1 MRNKVITLSNK
12 LALSIPQLSTQE
24 SRLLYRILYNM
35 SYEIKL
41 ENDVYGV
48 GTGNLTTVCNR
59 ETLYSLNIPLRIFK
73 EYFTSNV
80 TKNQICNYL
89 HKLQSITVQVNYID
103 DELGE
108 VAYFN
113 SLFKGIYYYSDVD
126 MVQITFNNAIYQN
139 VGDIVKEFTLLE
151 LDEINSLKTGIGR
164 KLYTLLRTHS
174 GHNNQVLLTK
184 EQYEQTFNLTNM
196 KTKNQNN
203 MIKRGINDLKNNLGV
218 TVNMTK
224 IKRGGKITNINFT
237 CSGLKKLY
245 NAEPLFS
252 GRN

>member
-48 GTGNLTTVCNR
+48 GTGNLTTAFNS

-151 LDEINSLKTGIGR
+151 LDEINKLKTGIGR
-164 KLYTLLRTHS
+164 KLYILLRVHE
-174 GHNNQVLLTK
+174 GHNYNVLMTK
-184 EQYEQTFNLTNM
+184 DDFDKYFDFVGVETT
-196 KTKNQNN
+196 NQNKL
-203 MIKRGINDLKNNLGV
+203 IQRGINDLEKQLGV
-218 TVNMTK
+218 TVKMTK
-224 IKRGGKITNINFT
+224 IKKGNKVTQVNISCN
-237 CSGLKKLY
+237 GLKKLY
-245 NAEPLFS
+245 NAEPLF
-252 GRN
+252 RNKN